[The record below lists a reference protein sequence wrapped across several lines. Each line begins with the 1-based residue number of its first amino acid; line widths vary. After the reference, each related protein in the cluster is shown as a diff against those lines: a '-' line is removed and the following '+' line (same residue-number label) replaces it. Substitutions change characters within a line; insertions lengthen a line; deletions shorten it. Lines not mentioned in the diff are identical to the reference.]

1 MLAGPLQGN
10 LFADRHRHGTES
22 LCLTRSKP
30 MAGAKSVHK
39 LGVALELIIGYGD
52 HQKTGAT
59 SGQEEGLAI

>member
-1 MLAGPLQGN
+1 MKYN
-10 LFADRHRHGTES
+10 LKGSFKQIFNQPAFRGFL

-52 HQKTGAT
+52 TKNG
-59 SGQEEGLAI
+59 GYL